1 MLNRF
6 IRQVRSLSDTPSI
19 IQLIA
24 ADADYLMLCREI
36 VNDSNH
42 KKQEIAKPIKTVCRI
57 QGLDFQVL
65 REKLMPAARAL
76 GLTSTSSAQLDYYEI
91 LGVEPKADIAEIKKA
106 FREKAYK
113 VHPDTSAEGL
123 GDNEKFIKLKTVY
136 ETLRDPVLRGHYNM
150 SRRNLNRWH
159 ETPMQATPTN
169 RIGTR
174 LFILQLMALI
184 IFLVLGIFVFDFLV
198 P

>member
-6 IRQVRSLSDTPSI
+6 IRQVQSLSDTPSI

-65 REKLMPAARAL
+65 REKLIPAARAL

-91 LGVEPKADIAEIKKA
+91 LGVNPKADIAEIKKA
-106 FREKAYK
+106 FREKAYIF
-113 VHPDTSAEGL
+113 HPDTSAKGP
-123 GDNEKFIKLKTVY
+123 GDNENFVTLKTVY
-136 ETLRDPVLRGHYNM
+136 ETLRDPVLRRHYNM
-150 SRRNLNRWH
+150 SRRKLNRWH
-159 ETPMQATPTN
+159 EMPTQFN
-169 RIGTR
+169 SKDKLGGG
-174 LFILQLMALI
+174 LFFLQLMALI
-184 IFLVLGIFVFDFLV
+184 VFLVLGIFIFDLLI